1 MQSNDVNAAAVNGK
15 EAAYFGVRWEDAYGY
30 AQAIKVGDTIHV
42 SGQLSHDEKGNLI
55 APASLD
61 ESGKPAEF
69 SMMEQQMRA
78 TYANA
83 VKLLARFGAT
93 LDDVVEETLYVLD
106 INAAFAAA
114 GKVRKEAYGTAR
126 PQCASTLVG
135 VTTLSFP
142 EQLIEISFKAM
153 LSGVEAKPR

>member
-1 MQSNDVNAAAVNGK
+1 VNGK
-15 EAAYFGVRWEDAYGY
+15 EAAYFGVPWEDAYGY

-42 SGQLSHDEKGNLI
+42 SGQLSHDENGNLI

-83 VKLLARFGAT
+83 VKLLARFGT
-93 LDDVVEETLYVLD
+93 LVRNSVVDRSRACGGAQVMRCDTGMPRWVMMLMTLQP
-106 INAAFAAA
+106 AAA
-114 GKVRKEAYGTAR
+114 SAFCVGRVRAWRRR
-126 PQCASTLVG
+126 PITVL
-135 VTTLSFP
+135 
-142 EQLIEISFKAM
+142 
-153 LSGVEAKPR
+153 